1 MTNVVSKAKAATS
14 RAVDGLTLGYIKAV
28 NALKERPT
36 ERGDIVQ
43 TIIIIALFVGVTIA
57 VTTILFPIIQ
67 DAAQS
72 TGDCIAGASDS
83 GINGSGAC

>member
-14 RAVDGLTLGYIKAV
+14 RVVDGLTLGYIKAV

-67 DAAQS
+67 DAATS
-72 TGDCIAGASDS
+72 TGDCISNATNS
-83 GINGSGAC
+83 GISGSGQC